1 MFQNVSV
8 QQKNPLCVWRP
19 ARCGTLATASA
30 SPPSRWATEWRI
42 SKVKM
47 VVKGDNKP
55 ISALTLATNR
65 KTFYTEASDGTIIS
79 WDSESGRNN
88 RIEGPGH
95 GNQVV
100 GIAVSGNT
108 SLNTI
113 GTFDSTTGQ
122 YGGAAVSLSAQPR
135 GIEQHGDLTFLVTLK
150 SIVMLKGGSVE
161 QEIGVEFEPSCCS
174 YSSSHQHLA
183 VGEVSGNTVRI
194 YSTNAGM
201 DLVKEITL
209 TGATMDVAYSPDQ
222 KYLVTAD
229 SNRKVES
236 RSSCFNFQI
245 VNYPGDLVLCWWRI

>member
-1 MFQNVSV
+1 
-8 QQKNPLCVWRP
+8 
-19 ARCGTLATASA
+19 
-30 SPPSRWATEWRI
+30 
-42 SKVKM
+42 
-47 VVKGDNKP
+47 
-55 ISALTLATNR
+55 
-65 KTFYTEASDGTIIS
+65 
-79 WDSESGRNN
+79 
-88 RIEGPGH
+88 
-95 GNQVV
+95 VV
-100 GIAVSGNT
+100 GIAVSGGT

-113 GTFDSTTGQ
+113 GFDDTLRTFDSASGQ

-161 QEIGVEFEPSCCS
+161 QEVGVEFEPSCCS

-229 SNRKVES
+229 SNRKVTLFSAGGGYDKPNNREWGFHTAKVNCVAWAPNS
-236 RSSCFNFQI
+236 LYVASGGLDTSIILWSVEAPDKHCIIRNAHDQSQITNVAWLDNSS
-245 VNYPGDLVLCWWRI
+245 LVSTGQDANIKIWNISWPN